1 MILIS
6 VVVIQKIIILI
17 GQSVTELKGQRINA
31 FHTKLQRI
39 LHVMHP
45 GFGQDITHLK
55 YFHRATQN
63 SINEIDLDS
72 VVI

>member
-1 MILIS
+1 M
-6 VVVIQKIIILI
+6 KNNY
-17 GQSVTELKGQRINA
+17 INA
-31 FHTKLQRI
+31 FLTKLQRI

-45 GFGQDITHLK
+45 GFGQNITHLK